1 MAVYKDNATGTWRVI
16 YRFTNWKGE
25 RKQTQ
30 KRGFATKREA
40 LAWEHEVMLKQGA
53 KLDMTF
59 ASFFEIYEA
68 DKKQRV
74 KESTWESKSHVIRT
88 KILPYFGNRKIAEIE
103 AKDVI
108 AWQNELMAYRDEKGK
123 PYSADYLKTIHAQLT
138 AIFNHAVNFYNLP
151 YNPARR
157 AGTMGN
163 EVPKEMNFWTKE
175 EYLKFSEAMMDKP
188 RSYYAFEMLYWC
200 GIRSGEL
207 LALTPADFDFEK
219 QTVTISKTYHRSK
232 GRDIITSPKTKKSN
246 RTIKMPPFLCEEMQ
260 EYIKM
265 LYDIQP
271 DERMFTVT
279 KSYLNH
285 EMERGAK
292 QAGVKKIRV
301 PYTTGSKRGL
311 DTRVSLKQA
320 LMALGFKGGT
330 RQETEL
336 NQWVM
341 AEKQQLAA
349 IMLEHGI
356 EWEQKGTHEKHL
368 SLLDFEKKERAKE
381 VSMLE
386 KQKSELEEHNAIM
399 QEVNEK
405 YLDQLERVEKD
416 IFSAQESRKEVDK
429 QAEQAKKKAAQY
441 EKKLTEIA
449 PMVKEM
455 EMFAEKYSADPEE
468 VLPEAGTLETGK
480 SYREKKAKPL
490 IKKIVTV
497 LRSVYRAYL
506 DLSRR
511 FSDLQRSYERAWDKV
526 NSLTAR
532 VEELWNEN
540 RTLKERMGDFNRVE
554 RALGRDTV
562 ETIVLREKRLE
573 EEQRVQRRKQKRKM
587 DRDAR

>member
-1 MAVYKDNATGTWRVI
+1 MKRTISFMTGKGSVNHNSRKFHAKNTDPERSHLNVEYCNENIKDVYHELFD
-16 YRFTNWKGE
+16 
-25 RKQTQ
+25 
-30 KRGFATKREA
+30 EA
-40 LAWEHEVMLKQGA
+40 LARYNEKQTRN
-53 KLDMTF
+53 DRR
-59 ASFFEIYEA
+59 IDDYYE
-68 DKKQRV
+68 K
-74 KESTWESKSHVIRT
+74 
-88 KILPYFGNRKIAEIE
+88 
-103 AKDVI
+103 
-108 AWQNELMAYRDEKGK
+108 
-123 PYSADYLKTIHAQLT
+123 
-138 AIFNHAVNFYNLP
+138 
-151 YNPARR
+151 
-157 AGTMGN
+157 
-163 EVPKEMNFWTKE
+163 
-175 EYLKFSEAMMDKP
+175 
-188 RSYYAFEMLYWC
+188 
-200 GIRSGEL
+200 IRSGKQEKPFHEIIL
-207 LALTPADFDFEK
+207 QIGDRETMGAETEEGRLAAKILDEYMQGFQRRNPTLRVFSAHLHMDEATPHLHIDF
-219 QTVTISKTYHRSK
+219 
-232 GRDIITSPKTKKSN
+232 
-246 RTIKMPPFLCEEMQ
+246 
-260 EYIKM
+260 
-265 LYDIQP
+265 
-271 DERMFTVT
+271 
-279 KSYLNH
+279 
-285 EMERGAK
+285 
-292 QAGVKKIRV
+292 V
-301 PYTTGSKRGL
+301 PYITGSKRGL

-320 LMALGFKGGT
+320 LTALGFKGGT
-330 RQETEL
+330 RRETEL
-336 NQWVM
+336 NQWVS

-455 EMFAEKYSADPEE
+455 ERFAEKYSADPEE

>member
-1 MAVYKDNATGTWRVI
+1 MKRTISFMTGKGSVNHNSRKFHAKNTDPERSHLNVEYCNENIKDVYHELFD
-16 YRFTNWKGE
+16 
-25 RKQTQ
+25 
-30 KRGFATKREA
+30 EA
-40 LAWEHEVMLKQGA
+40 LARYNEKQTRN
-53 KLDMTF
+53 DRR
-59 ASFFEIYEA
+59 IDDYYE
-68 DKKQRV
+68 K
-74 KESTWESKSHVIRT
+74 
-88 KILPYFGNRKIAEIE
+88 
-103 AKDVI
+103 
-108 AWQNELMAYRDEKGK
+108 
-123 PYSADYLKTIHAQLT
+123 
-138 AIFNHAVNFYNLP
+138 
-151 YNPARR
+151 
-157 AGTMGN
+157 
-163 EVPKEMNFWTKE
+163 
-175 EYLKFSEAMMDKP
+175 
-188 RSYYAFEMLYWC
+188 
-200 GIRSGEL
+200 IRSGKQEKPFHEIIL
-207 LALTPADFDFEK
+207 QIGDRETMGAETEEGRLAAKILDEYMQGFQRRNPTLRVFSAHLHMDEATPHLHIDF
-219 QTVTISKTYHRSK
+219 
-232 GRDIITSPKTKKSN
+232 
-246 RTIKMPPFLCEEMQ
+246 
-260 EYIKM
+260 
-265 LYDIQP
+265 
-271 DERMFTVT
+271 
-279 KSYLNH
+279 
-285 EMERGAK
+285 
-292 QAGVKKIRV
+292 V

-356 EWEQKGTHEKHL
+356 GWEQKGTHEKHL

-449 PMVKEM
+449 PMIKEM
-455 EMFAEKYSADPEE
+455 ERFAEKYSADPEE

>member
-1 MAVYKDNATGTWRVI
+1 MTGKGSVNHNSRKFHAKNTDPERSHLNVEYCNENIKDVYHELFD
-16 YRFTNWKGE
+16 
-25 RKQTQ
+25 
-30 KRGFATKREA
+30 EA
-40 LAWEHEVMLKQGA
+40 LARYNEKQTRN
-53 KLDMTF
+53 DRR
-59 ASFFEIYEA
+59 IDDYYE
-68 DKKQRV
+68 K
-74 KESTWESKSHVIRT
+74 
-88 KILPYFGNRKIAEIE
+88 
-103 AKDVI
+103 
-108 AWQNELMAYRDEKGK
+108 
-123 PYSADYLKTIHAQLT
+123 
-138 AIFNHAVNFYNLP
+138 
-151 YNPARR
+151 
-157 AGTMGN
+157 
-163 EVPKEMNFWTKE
+163 
-175 EYLKFSEAMMDKP
+175 
-188 RSYYAFEMLYWC
+188 
-200 GIRSGEL
+200 IRSGKQEKPFHEIIL
-207 LALTPADFDFEK
+207 QIGDRETMGAETEEGRLAAKILDEYMQGFQRRNPTLRVFSAHLHMDEATPHLHIDF
-219 QTVTISKTYHRSK
+219 
-232 GRDIITSPKTKKSN
+232 
-246 RTIKMPPFLCEEMQ
+246 
-260 EYIKM
+260 
-265 LYDIQP
+265 
-271 DERMFTVT
+271 
-279 KSYLNH
+279 
-285 EMERGAK
+285 
-292 QAGVKKIRV
+292 V

-356 EWEQKGTHEKHL
+356 GWEQKGTHEKHL

-455 EMFAEKYSADPEE
+455 ERFAEKYSADPEE

>member
-1 MAVYKDNATGTWRVI
+1 MKRTISFMTGKGSVNHNSRKFHAKNTDPERSHLNVEYCNENIKDVYHELFD
-16 YRFTNWKGE
+16 
-25 RKQTQ
+25 
-30 KRGFATKREA
+30 EA
-40 LAWEHEVMLKQGA
+40 LARYNEKQTRN
-53 KLDMTF
+53 DRR
-59 ASFFEIYEA
+59 IDDYYE
-68 DKKQRV
+68 K
-74 KESTWESKSHVIRT
+74 
-88 KILPYFGNRKIAEIE
+88 
-103 AKDVI
+103 
-108 AWQNELMAYRDEKGK
+108 
-123 PYSADYLKTIHAQLT
+123 
-138 AIFNHAVNFYNLP
+138 
-151 YNPARR
+151 
-157 AGTMGN
+157 
-163 EVPKEMNFWTKE
+163 
-175 EYLKFSEAMMDKP
+175 
-188 RSYYAFEMLYWC
+188 
-200 GIRSGEL
+200 IRSGKQEKPFHEIIL
-207 LALTPADFDFEK
+207 QIGDKATMGAETEEGQLAAKILDEYMQGFQRRNPTLRVFSAHLHMDEATPHLHIDF
-219 QTVTISKTYHRSK
+219 
-232 GRDIITSPKTKKSN
+232 
-246 RTIKMPPFLCEEMQ
+246 
-260 EYIKM
+260 
-265 LYDIQP
+265 
-271 DERMFTVT
+271 
-279 KSYLNH
+279 
-285 EMERGAK
+285 
-292 QAGVKKIRV
+292 V

-356 EWEQKGTHEKHL
+356 GWEQKGTHEKHL

-405 YLDQLERVEKD
+405 YIDQLERVEKD

-449 PMVKEM
+449 PMIKEM
-455 EMFAEKYSADPEE
+455 ERFAEKYSADPEE